1 MGPTSSAN
9 SSLTIAPTILALAMT
24 MGCTEST
31 QLASYPDSFAGV
43 GLVLTT
49 VNQWPVVEKALEGGS
64 AASAGVEAGDRI
76 EWIDGRSTQGEG
88 LGNVVAKIRGR
99 EGSQVTLGLRRDS
112 QRVIIVVQRKKMVK
126 SDDSRLYRAE
136 RDRLEPGR

>member
-1 MGPTSSAN
+1 MGQTSSAK
-9 SSLTIAPTILALAMT
+9 SPLTIAAAIVALVVT
-24 MGCTEST
+24 TGCTEST
-31 QLASYPDSFAGV
+31 QLDGYPDSFAGV

-49 VNQWPVVEKALEGGS
+49 VNQWPVVEKALDGGS

-76 EWIDGRSTQGEG
+76 EWIDGRSTEGEG

-99 EGSQVTLGLRRDS
+99 EGSQVTLGIRRDS

-126 SDDSRLYRAE
+126 SDDSSLYRAE
-136 RDRLEPGR
+136 RER